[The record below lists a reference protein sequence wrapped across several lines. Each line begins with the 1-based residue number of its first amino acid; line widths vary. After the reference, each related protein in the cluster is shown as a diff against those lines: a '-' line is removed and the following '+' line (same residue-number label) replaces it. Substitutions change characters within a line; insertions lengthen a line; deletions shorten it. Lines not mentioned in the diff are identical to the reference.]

1 MLYLDTSLL
10 TAALTAEERSESARN
25 WINAADE
32 PLITSEW
39 AMTELASALS
49 LKQRRRELDPVTRA
63 VAERSL
69 ARLVDEALD
78 VVLVLQPDFRAAAE
92 LVRVPERNLRGGDAL
107 HIAVA
112 GRLGATLHSL
122 DGDQVAAARQLGVDA
137 VVTVEKG

>member
-1 MLYLDTSLL
+1 MLYLDPSLL
-10 TAALTAEERSESARN
+10 TAALTTEQRSERARN

-39 AMTELASALS
+39 AMTEVASALS
-49 LKQRRRELDPVTRA
+49 LKQRRCELDAVTRA
-63 VAERSL
+63 VAERSF

-92 LVRVPERNLRGGDAL
+92 FVRVPARNLRGGDAL

-122 DGDQVAAARQLGVDA
+122 DDDQIAAARQLGVDA
-137 VVTVEKG
+137 VVTVQKG